1 VNGLKFS
8 VRAPI
13 GTNGRI
19 SMKILIV
26 DDDPV
31 SREVLRKIIV
41 ARTTHQVTVAENGTI
56 GWALLDDP
64 SRYFDVAFLDLTMPA
79 PDGFE
84 LLQRIRRSPL
94 LSSVEVVLCTGSNDR
109 ATIAR
114 AIQLGARHYIVKP
127 CNEAVVLAKLLQIH
141 PAESAADERTVAG
154 A

>member
-1 VNGLKFS
+1 MQ
-8 VRAPI
+8 A
-13 GTNGRI
+13 NGRF

-31 SREVLRKIIV
+31 SREILRKIIV
-41 ARTTHQVTVAENGTI
+41 ARTTHQVTVAENGTT

-64 SRYFDVAFLDLTMPA
+64 SRYFDVAFLDLTMPP

-94 LSSVEVVLCTGSNDR
+94 LSAVEVVLCTGSNDR
-109 ATIAR
+109 ATIAK

-127 CNEAVVLAKLLQIH
+127 CGEAVVLAKLQQIR
-141 PAESAADERTVAG
+141 PAEATAAERTVAG
-154 A
+154 T